1 MRWVKYDKI
10 EKIRK
15 HLIIVFVNLFLQKFI
30 FYCTILEILGLHFS
44 FYTLTSIHAHTYTYN
59 IPTSI
64 YLYKQIAYICAHCS
78 SYVHYDIYKYFFFY
92 KWIVEHSTNIY
103 TKRPLNIFTE
113 NKSEFLRQHTPMKW
127 LNGYHKVSQINVSRR
142 ISLGGLKSLET
153 RVLRSTVGG
162 GRGQGGV
169 AR

>member
-30 FYCTILEILGLHFS
+30 FIALFLRFSVSILAFTHWQA
-44 FYTLTSIHAHTYTYN
+44 YTLTHTHT
-59 IPTSI
+59 ISTSI

>member
-30 FYCTILEILGLHFS
+30 FIALFLRFSVSILAFTHWQA
-44 FYTLTSIHAHTYTYN
+44 YTLTHTHTIYLHQYTYINRLRISVHIVLAMYIMIFTNIFFFTNELLNIALTYTQKDR
-59 IPTSI
+59 SI
-64 YLYKQIAYICAHCS
+64 YSPKINQ
-78 SYVHYDIYKYFFFY
+78 
-92 KWIVEHSTNIY
+92 
-103 TKRPLNIFTE
+103 
-113 NKSEFLRQHTPMKW
+113 EFLRQHTPMKW

>member
-30 FYCTILEILGLHFS
+30 FIALFLRFSVSILAFTHWQA
-44 FYTLTSIHAHTYTYN
+44 YTLTHTHT
-59 IPTSI
+59 I
-64 YLYKQIAYICAHCS
+64 YLHQYIYINRLRIS
-78 SYVHYDIYKYFFFY
+78 VHIVLAMYIMIFTNIFFY

>member
-30 FYCTILEILGLHFS
+30 FIALFLRFSVSILAFTHWQA
-44 FYTLTSIHAHTYTYN
+44 YTLTYTHTVSTPLN
-59 IPTSI
+59 
-64 YLYKQIAYICAHCS
+64 LYKQIAYICAHCS
-78 SYVHYDIYKYFFFY
+78 SYVHYDIYKYFFF
-92 KWIVEHSTNIY
+92 TNEL
-103 TKRPLNIFTE
+103 LNIALTYTQKDRSIYSPKI
-113 NKSEFLRQHTPMKW
+113 NQEFLRQHTPMKW

>member
-30 FYCTILEILGLHFS
+30 FIALFLRFSVSILAFTHWQA
-44 FYTLTSIHAHTYTYN
+44 YTLTHTHTIYLHQYIYINRLRISVHIVLAMYIMKFTNIFFFTNELLNIALTYTQKDR
-59 IPTSI
+59 SI
-64 YLYKQIAYICAHCS
+64 YSPKINQ
-78 SYVHYDIYKYFFFY
+78 
-92 KWIVEHSTNIY
+92 
-103 TKRPLNIFTE
+103 
-113 NKSEFLRQHTPMKW
+113 EFLRQHTPMKW

-162 GRGQGGV
+162 GWGQGGV

>member
-59 IPTSI
+59 ISTSI

-78 SYVHYDIYKYFFFY
+78 SYVHYDIYKYFFF
-92 KWIVEHSTNIY
+92 TNEL
-103 TKRPLNIFTE
+103 LNIALTYTQKDRSIYSPKI
-113 NKSEFLRQHTPMKW
+113 NQEFLRQHTPMKW